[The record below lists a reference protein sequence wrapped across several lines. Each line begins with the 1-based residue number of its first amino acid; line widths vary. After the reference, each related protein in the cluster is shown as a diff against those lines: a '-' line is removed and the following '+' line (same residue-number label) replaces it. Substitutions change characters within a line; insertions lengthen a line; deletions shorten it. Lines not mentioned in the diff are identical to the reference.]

1 MFRTARRP
9 LPSCQ
14 GPAPRCGRYILETT
28 MLLILVQ
35 RPFVQFSTLHIIEY
49 HYLDYIS
56 IVLLDCFAIFL
67 DFSESFPD
75 AIVAALQSFLK
86 APSSPLIVRAK
97 YTYVTYPLS
106 HFFAHDN
113 SMVRCLCEMFGVLCH
128 SHSVRNFERARWS
141 RLVAHIGSHAE
152 PARWSM
158 HSA

>member
-1 MFRTARRP
+1 
-9 LPSCQ
+9 
-14 GPAPRCGRYILETT
+14 

-106 HFFAHDN
+106 HFLHMIIQWSVAY
-113 SMVRCLCEMFGVLCH
+113 VKCLEFFVT
-128 SHSVRNFERARWS
+128 VI
-141 RLVAHIGSHAE
+141 V
-152 PARWSM
+152 
-158 HSA
+158 SATLNGRVGPDLLLT